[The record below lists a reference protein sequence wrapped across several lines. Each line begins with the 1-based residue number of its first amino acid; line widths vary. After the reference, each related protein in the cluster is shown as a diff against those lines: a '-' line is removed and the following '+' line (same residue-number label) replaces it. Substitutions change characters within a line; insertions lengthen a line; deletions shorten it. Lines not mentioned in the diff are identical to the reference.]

1 MNFNKPK
8 KILEGNNIYVVVD
21 QKNNVCVFDLI
32 EENNKKWI
40 NPDGK
45 CLSTN
50 EEVYF
55 GDQIIYYKENNGHI
69 GGSLVTKSIE

>member
-1 MNFNKPK
+1 MNLNKPK
-8 KILEGNNIYVVVD
+8 KILEGNNIYVVLD

-32 EENNKKWI
+32 EENNRKWI

-50 EEVYF
+50 ERVYF
-55 GDQIIYYKENNGHI
+55 GDQIIYCKEGENHVDGFLDI
-69 GGSLVTKSIE
+69 RPIE